1 MKKKTD
7 QSKAFWF
14 SFVVHI
20 AVLSVIIFSLRSSP
34 TTYKKTI
41 DLDLAIKKF
50 KEAPPPPPEETPEPE
65 KIEEVVKKGPT
76 PKNET
81 GMAKRAPGPPA
92 PQGPQTQANSS
103 VAVDA
108 PANSGRAP
116 FMGGDGYGDGGG
128 GDDGEEGGN
137 SVVTEYLK
145 EHFAYIRDIIFQHI
159 LYPEEA
165 KQKGL
170 EGKVLVAFIILAD
183 GTVKDIKVLT
193 SSGFEMLDKSAI
205 ETIKSSAP
213 FPKPP
218 AHAELRQPINYVI
231 ETEAG

>member
-1 MKKKTD
+1 MKTKKD
-7 QSKAFWF
+7 QGKAFWF
-14 SFVVHI
+14 SFVVHMAI
-20 AVLSVIIFSLRSSP
+20 ISVIFFSLRGSP
-34 TTYKKTI
+34 PTYKKTI

-65 KIEEVVKKGPT
+65 IEEVVKKGPT

-116 FMGGDGYGDGGG
+116 FMGGDGYGDGSGG
-128 GDDGEEGGN
+128 GDGEGGDAII
-137 SVVTEYLK
+137 TEYLK
-145 EHFAYIRDIIFQHI
+145 EHFTYIRDIIFQHI
-159 LYPEEA
+159 QYPEEA

-170 EGKVLVAFIILAD
+170 EGKVLVAFIIMED
-183 GTVKDIKVLT
+183 GTVKDIKIIN
-193 SSGFEMLDKSAI
+193 SSGCELLDKSAM
-205 ETIKSSAP
+205 ETIKTSAP

-218 AHAELRQPINYVI
+218 VHAELRLPINYVI
-231 ETEAG
+231 ETETG

>member
-1 MKKKTD
+1 MKTKKD
-7 QSKAFWF
+7 QNKAFWF
-14 SFVVHI
+14 SLVVHV
-20 AVLSVIIFSLRSSP
+20 AVLSVMLFSLRSSP

-41 DLDLAIKKF
+41 DLDLAIKKL

-65 KIEEVVKKGPT
+65 KIEEVIKKGPT

-81 GMAKRAPGPPA
+81 GMAKRAPGPPV

-116 FMGGDGYGDGGG
+116 FMGGDGYGDGGDGDG
-128 GDDGEEGGN
+128 GAG
-137 SVVTEYLK
+137 SAVVTEYLQ
-145 EHFAYIRDIIFQHI
+145 EHFTYIRDIIFQHMK
-159 LYPEEA
+159 YPEEA
-165 KQKGL
+165 KHKGL
-170 EGKVLVAFIILAD
+170 EGKVLVAFVIMED
-183 GTVKDIKVLT
+183 GNVKDIKILT
-193 SSGFEMLDKSAI
+193 SSGFEMLDKSAV
-205 ETIKSSAP
+205 ETIKTSAP

-218 AHAELRQPINYVI
+218 VHAELRLPINYVI

>member
-1 MKKKTD
+1 MKTKKD

-14 SFVVHI
+14 SFVIHLAI
-20 AVLSVIIFSLRSSP
+20 ISVIIFSMRGAP
-34 TTYKKTI
+34 PTYKKTI

-65 KIEEVVKKGPT
+65 KEEIVKKGPT
-76 PKNET
+76 PKDQT
-81 GMAKRAPGPPA
+81 GMAKRAPGPAA

-116 FMGGDGYGDGGG
+116 FMGGDGYGDGSGG
-128 GDDGEEGGN
+128 DGEEGD
-137 SVVTEYLK
+137 SILTEYMK
-145 EHFAYIRDIIFQHI
+145 EHFSYIRDIIFQHI
-159 LYPEEA
+159 RYPEEA

-170 EGKVLVAFIILAD
+170 EGKVLVAFVIMED
-183 GTVKDIKVLT
+183 GTVKDIKIIA
-193 SSGFEMLDKSAI
+193 SSGFELLDKSAV
-205 ETIKSSAP
+205 ETIKVSAP

-218 AHAELRQPINYVI
+218 AHAELRLPITYVI
-231 ETEAG
+231 ETETG